1 VRVGIGYD
9 IHRLVPG
16 RELFL
21 GGVKVPFHLGLEGY
35 SDADVLLHA
44 ICDALLGAAGEG
56 DIGQHFPPGDERYLN
71 VSSLKLLGEVRKIVA
86 PRFVVSNV
94 DAVIIAEK
102 PRLTPYVGE
111 MKEKIKVCLSLESIK
126 DINIKATTSEGLG
139 AVGRGEAIAAY
150 AAVCLLSK

>member
-21 GGVKVPFHLGLEGY
+21 GGVKVPFHLGLEGH

-71 VSSLKLLGEVRKIVA
+71 VSSLKLLGEVKKIVVS
-86 PRFVVSNV
+86 RFVVSNV
-94 DAVIIAEK
+94 DAVIIAER
-102 PRLTPYVGE
+102 PRLTPYVDE
-111 MKEKIKVCLSLESIK
+111 MKEKIRECLSLESIK

-150 AAVCLLSK
+150 AAVCLFSK